1 MTLGPYPSFLVFAVH
16 SKSWEARAGVY
27 TPAALIT
34 KFRTPNQKEF
44 TDFLWYQ
51 NSTFAAQYHLP
62 SYRKYERNPY
72 IHSYASFAVHLTIR
86 ILPNWFSQ
94 TFMILGDLQLGNNG
108 PEMVLFTWRKNP
120 LEKCFFFSECEMMT
134 KDSLRLKR
142 VFLLLNNQTSFP
154 ICDFHVV
161 SALPWFVC
169 NSCPSYYLISTAAEL
184 KSNFILH
191 LATLLWDPPDYLQ
204 TYVTLLTCLKN
215 GQKTKNKIRFLPY
228 FPSCR
233 LLHPCH
239 SIKISFG
246 SDKNYIFCVI
256 SAL

>member
-1 MTLGPYPSFLVFAVH
+1 MFL
-16 SKSWEARAGVY
+16 
-27 TPAALIT
+27 
-34 KFRTPNQKEF
+34 
-44 TDFLWYQ
+44 FLW
-51 NSTFAAQYHLP
+51 
-62 SYRKYERNPY
+62 
-72 IHSYASFAVHLTIR
+72 
-86 ILPNWFSQ
+86 
-94 TFMILGDLQLGNNG
+94 
-108 PEMVLFTWRKNP
+108 
-120 LEKCFFFSECEMMT
+120 MMT

-204 TYVTLLTCLKN
+204 TYVTLVTCLKN
-215 GQKTKNKIRFLPY
+215 GQKTKNNIRFLPY

-246 SDKNYIFCVI
+246 RLIKTIIFCLI
-256 SAL
+256 SVFSGDRWAGGPSTLGTVLQSGCSLGPQKVVKSGFVGSCCCKLADKFLKEDIYQCWVVSWDEVHELGMKQFTFGIFADKVSCQILT